1 MADMEPIVDSN
12 GKVQGHRD
20 AKKMIRLTRSDLI
33 ALLKRNIQKP
43 PASAKFVVVEV
54 EQGDAILNVNDVDG
68 IVVSWG

>member
-1 MADMEPIVDSN
+1 MEDMEPIVDSN

-43 PASAKFVVVEV
+43 PTTAKFVVVEV
-54 EQGDAILNVNDVDG
+54 EQGDDIINVNDVDG